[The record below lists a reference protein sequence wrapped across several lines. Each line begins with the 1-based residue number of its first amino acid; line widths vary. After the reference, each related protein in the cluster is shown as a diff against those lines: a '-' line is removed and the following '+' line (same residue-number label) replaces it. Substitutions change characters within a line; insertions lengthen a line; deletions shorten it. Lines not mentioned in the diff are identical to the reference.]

1 VDDVNRAIRKHLRM
15 SDLRVVAI
23 TRNAAE
29 LREKILSNAPSP
41 MTYNS
46 PKPKEITDEDKIVEV
61 WKISLKP
68 EAAQVVPVSKIF
80 E

>member
-1 VDDVNRAIRKHLRM
+1 
-15 SDLRVVAI
+15 
-23 TRNAAE
+23 
-29 LREKILSNAPSP
+29 

-61 WKISLKP
+61 WKINLKP
-68 EAAQVVPVSKIF
+68 EAAEVVPVGKVF